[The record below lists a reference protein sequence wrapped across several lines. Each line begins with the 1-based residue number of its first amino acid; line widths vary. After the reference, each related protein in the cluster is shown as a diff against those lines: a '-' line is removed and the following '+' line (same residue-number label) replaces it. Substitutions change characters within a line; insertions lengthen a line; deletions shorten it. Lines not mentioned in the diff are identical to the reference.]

1 MNFIRDCRAHHPVI
15 AAIDLGTNSC
25 RLLIVR
31 LNVAGERSNFLRIFS
46 KALPWKVIDSYSRVI
61 RLGEGLQ
68 HTPLLSENAIE
79 RAIESL
85 QICKKKLDRYSI
97 SKLRVVA
104 TEACRRA
111 KNANILIDRAKK
123 ELGLSI
129 DIIDAKEEARL
140 ALRGCSAV
148 LDRRLEYSIIFDIG
162 GGSTEVS
169 FIQKL
174 NKKKGAIPL
183 FDVIDSV
190 SLPHGVVTSSE
201 ALAQAIDIK
210 VAQED
215 LLNSVQNI
223 LKEFSLK
230 HHIQEHINNQNIQM
244 LGTSGTVTTLAAIH
258 FGLVQY
264 SRKAIDGTVL
274 NTSSFLKVI
283 DNVLAI
289 KETDELHPCISPN
302 FLEYAITGSLILKG
316 ICLNL
321 PVDKI
326 RVADRGVREGVLNDL
341 AATI

>member
-1 MNFIRDCRAHHPVI
+1 MNFIRDCRAHHPII

-31 LNVAGERSNFLRIFS
+31 LNVASERSNFLRIFS
-46 KALPWKVIDSYSRVI
+46 KSFSWKVIDSYSRVI
-61 RLGEGLQ
+61 RLGEGLH
-68 HTPLLSENAIE
+68 HTPLLSDNAIE

-85 QICKKKLDRYSI
+85 QICKKKLDRYAV
-97 SKLRVVA
+97 SKLRIVG

-111 KNANILIDRAKK
+111 KNAEVLIDRAKK

-129 DIIDAKEEARL
+129 DVINAKEEARL

-148 LDRRLEYSIIFDIG
+148 LDRRLEYSVIFDIG

-169 FIQKL
+169 FI
-174 NKKKGAIPL
+174 KKIDKKRGVVSL
-183 FDVIDSV
+183 FEVIDSV

-201 ALAQAIDIK
+201 ALAQSPDIK
-210 VAQED
+210 AARAD
-215 LLNSVQNI
+215 LLESVQSL
-223 LKEFSLK
+223 LKDFSNK
-230 HHIQEHINNQNIQM
+230 HSIQEHINNQNIQM

-264 SRKAIDGTVL
+264 SRKAIDGTIL

-283 DNVLAI
+283 DNILEI
-289 KETDELHPCISPN
+289 KETDTPHPCIAPN

-341 AATI
+341 AAAI